1 MNYMILVDPQ
11 NEFFSGKFKNEEA
24 LRILPNI
31 CKAIENHNG
40 PIIATKDSHTGSKYE
55 KSVELNTFGDHCIID
70 TWGWNFPEDVQNSLN
85 LQGHYYGWIAKN
97 SFGSMDLVNTI
108 KDAEKLFLTHGGSDA
123 PSFTIIG
130 LDTDICVVSN
140 ALILRSAF
148 PESVIT
154 VYSDCCAGSTPE
166 NHLAALAVMRSC
178 CIDVKQLF

>member
-11 NEFFSGKFKNEEA
+11 NEFFSGKFRNEEA
-24 LRILPNI
+24 IRIMPNI
-31 CKAIENHNG
+31 CKAIKEHKG
-40 PIIATKDSHTGSKYE
+40 PIFATKDTHAGFNSE
-55 KSVELNTFGDHCIID
+55 KSVELSMFGEHCIKD
-70 TWGWNFPEDVQNSLN
+70 TWGWYFPEEVLCA
-85 LQGHYYGWIAKN
+85 LHEQGNYYGYEEKN
-97 SFGSMDLVNTI
+97 TFGSMDLVNTI
-108 KDAEKLFLTHGGSDA
+108 RNVEKAIKPGNTDV
-123 PSFTIIG
+123 PSFTVIG

-154 VYSDCCAGSTPE
+154 VYSDCCAGTTQE